1 MVNETFQLSWILLNF
16 VNNWKFYAFHHLFKL
31 NNMYSNRGTTDNSC
45 TVCDASS
52 GAGLLFLPLSA
63 QIKQKQWAC
72 NLLLF
77 FFFLS
82 NLFRPELWSWN
93 KIIHRTAAFWRRG
106 APRANWK
113 GQFRSA
119 SCTFL
124 LTTCNRSRRAVK
136 LHTQIEETGSPEWT
150 AILVHQEA
158 KIFNILILLFFV

>member
-77 FFFLS
+77 FFFCLIYSGQSFEAEIKLS
-82 NLFRPELWSWN
+82 TGLQPFGGEV
-93 KIIHRTAAFWRRG
+93 HHGQTGRG
-106 APRANWK
+106 NSGQPRAPFFSQHATDQ
-113 GQFRSA
+113 GE
-119 SCTFL
+119 
-124 LTTCNRSRRAVK
+124 
-136 LHTQIEETGSPEWT
+136 HTQIEETGSPEWT
-150 AILVHQEA
+150 AIVVHQEA